1 MTLIL
6 DGKPVAEQVRAEV
19 AAGVRELAEAGLRSP
34 GLTAVLVGEVPASQ
48 IYVASKMRSCAEA
61 GIASRTVRLPATV
74 SEAELLAHIDELNGD
89 DAVDGIL
96 VQLPLPSQID
106 ERRVLERISPA
117 KDVDG
122 FHPMNVGRLWLDQ
135 PGFAPATPWGI
146 RRLLQH
152 YQIPTAGRHAV
163 IVGRSAI
170 VGKPMAALLLREN
183 CTVTVC
189 HSRTRDLAAVTR
201 QADILVAAIGRPA
214 FLGPDHVAEGTVV
227 IDVGINRIEERAEA
241 VRLFDVGNER
251 GAERLRR
258 FDDKGSAVVGDVD
271 FERVVSKAAAI
282 TPVPGGVGLLTVALL
297 LDNTLTAARLR
308 QGLPAAGP
316 VAAAAVAR

>member
-6 DGKPVAEQVRAEV
+6 EGKPVAEEVRREV
-19 AAGVRELAEAGLRSP
+19 AAGVRSLAEAGLRVP
-34 GLTAVLVGEVPASQ
+34 GLAAVLVGEVPASQ
-48 IYVASKMRSCAEA
+48 IYVASKVKACSEAE
-61 GIASRTVRLPATV
+61 IRSRTVRLPATV
-74 SEAELLAHIDELNGD
+74 SEAELLATIDGLNAD
-89 DAVDGIL
+89 DEVDGIL
-96 VQLPLPSQID
+96 VQLPLPRHID
-106 ERRVLERISPA
+106 ERRILERIAPD

-146 RRLLQH
+146 RRLLQY
-152 YQIPTAGRHAV
+152 YQIPLAGRSAV

-201 QADILVAAIGRPA
+201 EAEILVAAIGRPA
-214 FLGPDHVAEGTVV
+214 MLGPEHVAEGAVV
-227 IDVGINRIEERAEA
+227 IDVGINRIAERAEA
-241 VRLFDVGNER
+241 ER
-251 GAERLRR
+251 IFGAGSDRLRR
-258 FDDKGSAVVGDVD
+258 FEEKGSAVVGDVD
-271 FERVVSKAAAI
+271 YTRVAPQAAAI

-297 LDNTLTAARLR
+297 LDNTLAAARLR
-308 QGLPAAGP
+308 QGLAPVPALAT
-316 VAAAAVAR
+316 A

>member
-19 AAGVRELAEAGLRSP
+19 AAGVRELTEAGFRAP

-48 IYVASKMRSCAEA
+48 IYVASKMRSCDEA

-74 SEAELLAHIDELNGD
+74 PEAELLAHIDELNGD
-89 DAVDGIL
+89 DTVDGIL
-96 VQLPLPSQID
+96 VQLPLPAQID
-106 ERRVLERISPA
+106 ERRVLERISPD

-122 FHPMNVGRLWLDQ
+122 FHPLNVGRLWLDQ

-152 YQIPTAGRHAV
+152 YRIPTSGRHAV

-201 QADILVAAIGRPA
+201 QADILVAAIGRPG
-214 FLGPDHVAEGTVV
+214 FLGPDHVAEGAVV

-241 VRLFDVGNER
+241 VRLFDVGSGR

-271 FERVVSKAAAI
+271 FERVVDKVAAI
-282 TPVPGGVGLLTVALL
+282 TPVPGGVG
-297 LDNTLTAARLR
+297 
-308 QGLPAAGP
+308 
-316 VAAAAVAR
+316 